1 MAFDWSGVKGAIGT
15 IAPWIAGSL
24 GSPLAG
30 VGVNALCQVLG
41 LEPSKA
47 TPTSLQAALAGA
59 SPDQLLAI
67 RQADN
72 NHAEVM
78 KKLGYEHA
86 DQIEQTA
93 ESDRASARQ
102 REIAVKDSTPA
113 VMGWLIVGG
122 TVIACGLVLSG
133 VVSYQDP
140 TKSNMV
146 GMVLGYLVSES
157 KTVLAYY
164 FGSSRESSDKN
175 KVIADQASAAA
186 QQ

>member
-67 RQADN
+67 READN
-72 NHAEVM
+72 RHAEVM
-78 KKLGYEHA
+78 KKLGYDHA
-86 DQIEQTA
+86 DQIEQTE

-113 VMGWLIVGG
+113 VMAWMIVGG
-122 TVIACGLVLSG
+122 MLIACGAIFFG
-133 VVSYQDP
+133 VIP
-140 TKSNMV
+140 TKDTTQAQLV
-146 GMVLGYLVSES
+146 GTAMGYLFAETRS
-157 KTVLAYY
+157 VLAYF
-164 FGSSRESSDKN
+164 FGASRDGDAKTDI
-175 KVIADQASAAA
+175 IADQAK
-186 QQ
+186 Q